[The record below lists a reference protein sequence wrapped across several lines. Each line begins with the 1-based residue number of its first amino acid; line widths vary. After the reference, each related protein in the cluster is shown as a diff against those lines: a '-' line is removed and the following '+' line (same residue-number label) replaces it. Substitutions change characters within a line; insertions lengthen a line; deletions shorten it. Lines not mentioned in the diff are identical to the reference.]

1 MPRRTEALQ
10 PTPERVRHA
19 GDDGIVEIDTA
30 QAGIKAHR
38 TRDMLERYYNRCE
51 LAPGNKGENARRY
64 MAGVRLREAHDRSG
78 RDSLPVVG
86 LMSVDGT
93 RDPERRMAGV
103 IDRGWELHRMLEQ
116 LGECRGAAYDCCC
129 LGLALGPGASME
141 RLRAGLARLAD
152 RLGIP

>member
-1 MPRRTEALQ
+1 MDAMQ

-30 QAGIKAHR
+30 QAGVKAHR
-38 TRDMLERYYNRCE
+38 TRDMLERYWKRGE
-51 LAPGNKGENARRY
+51 LAPKQPGENSRRY

-103 IDRGWELHRMLEQ
+103 IDRGWELRKLLGIVGLE
-116 LGECRGAAYDCCC
+116 CSGAVVDCCC
-129 LGLALGPGASME
+129 LGQSVGKGGSMD
-141 RLRAGLARLAD
+141 RLRAGLAALAD
-152 RLGIP
+152 GLGIP